1 MSFIAIL
8 NEMDKETK
16 INIVRYTI
24 VMIIFSML
32 ILYHLYMQGIAH
44 SL

>member
-8 NEMDKETK
+8 NGMDKETK
-16 INIVRYTI
+16 ITVVRYMI
-24 VMIIFSML
+24 VIIIFFML
-32 ILYHLYMQGIAH
+32 ILYHLYMQGILH